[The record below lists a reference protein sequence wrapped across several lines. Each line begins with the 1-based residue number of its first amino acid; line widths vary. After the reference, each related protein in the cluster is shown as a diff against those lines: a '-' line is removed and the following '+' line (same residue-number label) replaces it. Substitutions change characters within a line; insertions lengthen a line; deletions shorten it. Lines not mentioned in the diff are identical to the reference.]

1 MDKYSIAGLR
11 VRAKFHYDRMIANM
25 PKYKSDFD
33 EEAEIFINITKQMSM
48 EYQDENPHFTLGSCE
63 YSMAG
68 SQFYTQLLDHD
79 GMMLHASSIMM
90 DGNAYLFSARSGTG
104 KSTHTSLWQKVY
116 GKDRAVNF
124 NDDKPAIR
132 YIDGKFYAFGTP
144 WSGKNDE
151 SINTKTEIAGITFLS
166 RGENNVIE
174 RVAGNTATIDFL
186 NQTVRPTNKNYML
199 QFMETLDKVLSEV
212 PVYRLKCNMSLEAV
226 ETSYNAMSK
235 GIRKNEN

>member
-124 NDDKPAIR
+124 NDDKPAMRI
-132 YIDGKFYAFGTP
+132 IDSKAYACGTP
-144 WSGKNDE
+144 FSGKSD
-151 SINTKTEIAGITFLS
+151 INL
-166 RGENNVIE
+166 NVIVPLKAICFLE
-174 RVAGNTATIDFL
+174 RSETNYIEKIPPFKAIPL
-186 NQTVRPTNKNYML
+186 IINQTIFKGQPPEI
-199 QFMETLDKVLSEV
+199 QQKVQNMIAKIISLV
-212 PVYRLKCNMSLEAV
+212 PVYKLGCNISDEAAILAHDVMSGEKIV
-226 ETSYNAMSK
+226 
-235 GIRKNEN
+235 